1 MSDDLEQVEVMQKKF
16 DDFQTD
22 LKANE
27 VRLAEMNEIAMQL
40 VTLGQTDAAIKIQAQ
55 LEDLNK
61 KWTDLQSVTSER
73 VAAFEKAH
81 EVQRFHRDVDETK
94 DWIQEKDEALSIDD
108 LGKDLRSV
116 QALQRKH
123 EGLERDLAALG
134 DKIRQLDELGR
145 KLIRLHPES
154 SEVIYSKQ
162 KEINEEWSQ
171 LNTKANFRKEKLLD
185 SYDLQRF
192 LSDYRDL
199 MSWIS
204 SMKGLIS
211 SDELATD
218 VTGAEALLERHQEH
232 RTEIDARAGTFQAFE
247 LFGQQLLQA
256 NHYASMEVQ
265 EKLDSMNE
273 AREDLEKAWIA
284 RRMQLDQ
291 CLELQLF
298 YRDCEQAENWMSSR
312 EAFLATDEVDN
323 EGDNV
328 EALIKKHE
336 DFDKA
341 IGNQEEKIE
350 SLSTYADQ
358 LMAGPHYATDDIDSK
373 KRDVLARWQELKEA
387 LVISQRFFN
396 IFSLFPFLSIKE
408 IRGSG

>member
-1 MSDDLEQVEVMQKKF
+1 M
-16 DDFQTD
+16 
-22 LKANE
+22 
-27 VRLAEMNEIAMQL
+27 RP
-40 VTLGQTDAAIKIQAQ
+40 
-55 LEDLNK
+55 
-61 KWTDLQSVTSER
+61 
-73 VAAFEKAH
+73 
-81 EVQRFHRDVDETK
+81 
-94 DWIQEKDEALSIDD
+94 
-108 LGKDLRSV
+108 V
-116 QALQRKH
+116 QALHRKH

-134 DKIRQLDELGR
+134 DKINQLE
-145 KLIRLHPES
+145 
-154 SEVIYSKQ
+154 Q
-162 KEINEEWSQ
+162 KDINEEWTHLCS
-171 LNTKANFRKEKLLD
+171 KANQRKVKLLD

-199 MSWIS
+199 MSWVS
-204 SMKGLIS
+204 SMKSLICT
-211 SDELATD
+211 DELATD

-265 EKLDSMNE
+265 EKLESMSD

-312 EAFLATDEVDN
+312 EAFLAADDVDGGG

-328 EALIKKHE
+328 EAMIKKHE

-341 IGNQEEKIE
+341 IANQEEKIE
-350 SLSTYADQ
+350 SLVTYADQ
-358 LMAGPHYATDDIDSK
+358 LSASDHYAQGDIGDK
-373 KRDVLARWQELKEA
+373 KKEVLARWGELKEA
-387 LVISQRFFN
+387 LIQKRSKLGESQTLQQFSRDADEIENWMQEKRQIAEEDQSMDNIQSKHQKHQAFEAELQANADRVSAVTAMGQNLMDRKKCAGSEDAVQNRLKSISEQWEILTQKTTEKSMRLKEANRQRTFIAAVKDLDFW
-396 IFSLFPFLSIKE
+396 P
-408 IRGSG
+408 

>member
-1 MSDDLEQVEVMQKKF
+1 M
-16 DDFQTD
+16 
-22 LKANE
+22 
-27 VRLAEMNEIAMQL
+27 
-40 VTLGQTDAAIKIQAQ
+40 
-55 LEDLNK
+55 
-61 KWTDLQSVTSER
+61 
-73 VAAFEKAH
+73 
-81 EVQRFHRDVDETK
+81 
-94 DWIQEKDEALSIDD
+94 
-108 LGKDLRSV
+108 
-116 QALQRKH
+116 
-123 EGLERDLAALG
+123 
-134 DKIRQLDELGR
+134 
-145 KLIRLHPES
+145 
-154 SEVIYSKQ
+154 IYSKQ
-162 KEINEEWSQ
+162 KEINEEWTQ
-171 LNTKANFRKEKLLD
+171 LNMKANFRKEKLLD

-204 SMKGLIS
+204 SMKGLIA

-265 EKLDSMNE
+265 DKLESMNE

-284 RRMQLDQ
+284 RRMELDQ

-358 LMAGPHYATDDIDSK
+358 VDTCSFSK
-373 KRDVLARWQELKEA
+373 
-387 LVISQRFFN
+387 
-396 IFSLFPFLSIKE
+396 
-408 IRGSG
+408 